1 MQAFPGERRLT
12 TRQAM
17 IVLVAT
23 VVILSVACQPA
34 ATFTPPASPTPAP
47 TATPT
52 PRLPTPT
59 PDPEAALEEA
69 RLLMLELINEVR
81 ADAGVPPVEL
91 GYNRAA
97 QVHAE
102 NLAEACAVGHW
113 GLDGT
118 KPAWR
123 YSLAGG
129 YQVNAENVSG
139 LAWCVKTAVQFRDQV
154 QKDIEGFMASAGHRA
169 VILDLFYRRVN
180 LGFAANGKGFLTA
193 VQQFEGDYVDY
204 KILPRIQDGVL
215 QVQGRLQNGANVSV
229 PQDLQVQVWY
239 DQAPR
244 PVTVGQVSRTSCV
257 DPGRQ
262 VAELEPLPPGRTE
275 IRWKPMQADH
285 KFCLTPHDFPADTP
299 PPASSGEALKIVEAS
314 TVRMATRDEVILPVQ
329 WLPATTWQTGGEAF
343 AVVADLGAVLEE
355 HGAGVYNIV
364 VWAPVNGETVVVS
377 EYAIF
382 HKTEPPEGY
391 GQ

>member
-1 MQAFPGERRLT
+1 MRA
-12 TRQAM
+12 

-34 ATFTPPASPTPAP
+34 TTFTPPASPTPTP

-69 RLLMLELINEVR
+69 RFLMLELINKVR
-81 ADAGVPPVEL
+81 ADADAPPVEL
-91 GYNRAA
+91 GDNRAA
-97 QVHAE
+97 QIHAE
-102 NLAEACAVGHW
+102 NLASACAAGHW

-118 KPAWR
+118 KPGMR
-123 YSLAGG
+123 YSLVGG
-129 YQVNAENVSG
+129 YQINAENVSG
-139 LAWCVKTAVQFRDQV
+139 LAWCVKTAVQFREQV

-169 VILDLFYRRVN
+169 VILDPLYRRVN
-180 LGFAANGKGFLTA
+180 LGLAANGKGFLTV

-215 QVQGRLQNGANVSV
+215 QVQGRLQNGAKVSV
-229 PQDLQVQVWY
+229 PKDLQVQVWY
-239 DQAPR
+239 DPPPR

-257 DPGRQ
+257 DPGRR

-285 KFCLTPHDFPADTP
+285 KFCLTPHDIPADTP
-299 PPASSGEALKIVEAS
+299 PPDSSGEALKIGEAAI
-314 TVRMATRDEVILPVQ
+314 VRMATRDEVILPVQ
-329 WLPATTWQTGGEAF
+329 WVPATTWWASDMEF
-343 AVVADLGAVLEE
+343 AVVADLGEVLKV
-355 HGAGVYNIV
+355 HGPGVYNIV
-364 VWAPVNGETVVVS
+364 VWAPVNVETVVVS
-377 EYAIF
+377 EYSIF
-382 HKTEPPEGY
+382 HETNPPEGY